1 MQSYNTII
9 LEKKGGIGYLTLNRP
24 EVFNAI
30 SQELID
36 EMRDALARVDADE
49 EIRVLIITGAGKGF
63 QAGADIRELSV
74 MRPMDILRWN
84 EGIVR
89 NNAAV
94 EDLRQPVIAAINGV
108 AMGGGLELA
117 ISCQFRIIEEGVKLG
132 LPEVKLGIIP
142 GTGGTQRLP
151 RLIGKTKAYELLL
164 LGEPIDAQEAY
175 RIGLVNR
182 VVPKGQ
188 AVAAAEELAGR
199 IMANA
204 PIAVELCKDA
214 VEIGMDLPIEQAVQ
228 YSQKELYHLFQHGRH
243 EGRHKPPSLRSEANS
258 KENNIH
264 KIEGKKM
271 PVEIVMPKLGLTMTE
286 GLIVE
291 WKKKEGDAVTKG
303 EALCFRDREGDLRC
317 GGPGRRR
324 AGKDSGTGT
333 GERSCRGRCR
343 VSSQGRGERV

>member
-117 ISCQFRIIEEGVKLG
+117 ISCQFRIVEEGVKLG

-228 YSQKELYHLFQHGRH
+228 YSQKNCITCF
-243 EGRHKPPSLRSEANS
+243 S
-258 KENNIH
+258 
-264 KIEGKKM
+264 
-271 PVEIVMPKLGLTMTE
+271 TE
-286 GLIVE
+286 DM
-291 WKKKEGDAVTKG
+291 KEGTTAFLEKRKANFKG
-303 EALCFRDREGDLRC
+303 
-317 GGPGRRR
+317 
-324 AGKDSGTGT
+324 K
-333 GERSCRGRCR
+333 
-343 VSSQGRGERV
+343 